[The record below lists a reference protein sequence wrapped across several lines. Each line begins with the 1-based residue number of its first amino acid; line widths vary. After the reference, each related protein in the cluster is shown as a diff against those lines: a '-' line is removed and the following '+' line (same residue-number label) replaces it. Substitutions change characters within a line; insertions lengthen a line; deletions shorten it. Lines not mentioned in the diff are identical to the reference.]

1 MLIVGI
7 APAEREDD
15 MKQFKIYEVYMDDGR
30 DCFKVTVPAQT
41 KQGAI
46 DYVNGNGEIIAI
58 RESESLKDIDVDCL
72 TDTLLKTGWGR
83 SEIDVITSLISICGL
98 RRL

>member
-1 MLIVGI
+1 
-7 APAEREDD
+7 
-15 MKQFKIYEVYMDDGR
+15 MKKFKIYDVYMDDGR

-58 RESESLKDIDVDCL
+58 RESESLKDIDVDYL
-72 TDTLLKTGWGR
+72 AETLRLNGWGQM
-83 SEIDVITSLISICGL
+83 EIDVITRLISVCGL
-98 RRL
+98 RRV

>member
-1 MLIVGI
+1 
-7 APAEREDD
+7 
-15 MKQFKIYEVYMDDGR
+15 MDDGC

-58 RESESLKDIDVDCL
+58 RESENLRDIDVDCL
-72 TDTLLKTGWGR
+72 AETLRLNSWGQM
-83 SEIDVITSLISICGL
+83 EIDVITRLITICGL
-98 RRL
+98 RRV

>member
-1 MLIVGI
+1 
-7 APAEREDD
+7 
-15 MKQFKIYEVYMDDGR
+15 MDDGR

-72 TDTLLKTGWGR
+72 AETLRLNSWGQM
-83 SEIDVITSLISICGL
+83 EIDVITRLITICGL
-98 RRL
+98 RRV

>member
-1 MLIVGI
+1 
-7 APAEREDD
+7 
-15 MKQFKIYEVYMDDGR
+15 MDDGR

-58 RESESLKDIDVDCL
+58 RESENLRDIDVDCL
-72 TDTLLKTGWGR
+72 AETLRLNSWGQM
-83 SEIDVITSLISICGL
+83 EIDVITRLITICGL
-98 RRL
+98 RRV

>member
-1 MLIVGI
+1 
-7 APAEREDD
+7 
-15 MKQFKIYEVYMDDGR
+15 MDDGY

-58 RESESLKDIDVDCL
+58 RESESLKDIDAVSYTHL
-72 TDTLLKTGWGR
+72 
-83 SEIDVITSLISICGL
+83 DVYKRQLQ
-98 RRL
+98 